1 MRRCTVVMCL
11 AAAALVGALC
21 VGQAIA
27 QEAPPPPG
35 EQRGREGGMPRT
47 PEEWRQRMEEFRQ
60 RAADQM
66 RERLG
71 ASEDEWKV
79 LQPRIEKVTQL
90 MRQSRGGFGAFMG
103 RGGRGRGPGDE
114 RRPEG
119 QTEREQSDVEMKTE
133 ALRSLLEDETSSP
146 ASIKAALD
154 ALRKARQKA
163 QDELALARKELRE
176 IITARQ
182 EAQFVLMGLLD

>member
-1 MRRCTVVMCL
+1 
-11 AAAALVGALC
+11 
-21 VGQAIA
+21 
-27 QEAPPPPG
+27 
-35 EQRGREGGMPRT
+35 
-47 PEEWRQRMEEFRQ
+47 
-60 RAADQM
+60 
-66 RERLG
+66 
-71 ASEDEWKV
+71 
-79 LQPRIEKVTQL
+79 L
-90 MRQSRGGFGAFMG
+90 MRQSRGGFGAMLG

-119 QTEREQSDVEMKTE
+119 QPEREQSDVEMKTE
-133 ALRSLLEDETSSP
+133 ALRSLLEDQTSSP

-176 IITARQ
+176 IITSRQ